1 MIILVDI
8 NSTITNFSYVLLEE
22 NNKWHNKIHTYN
34 EITTYNWFEQAFSN
48 PWEPTN
54 HRSFWTKVSVNPKA
68 KETLESFVLSGHKV
82 YLVSA
87 SHYNDCLGY
96 KIQTTLGYFN
106 PDLINKSNVIIA
118 KDKTMIKGEVLIDG
132 FSESFKH
139 FSGLSICYSQPWNKD
154 FNTDKKYFLKTN
166 NWNLIQK
173 AVELYYKTLN

>member
-1 MIILVDI
+1 MTILVDI

-34 EITTYNWFEQAFSN
+34 EITAYNWFEQAFSN

-54 HRSFWTKVSVNPKA
+54 HKSFWTKVSVNPKA

-96 KIQTTLGYFN
+96 KIRTTLGCFN
-106 PDLINKSNVIIA
+106 PDLINESNVIIA
-118 KDKTMIKGEVLIDG
+118 KDKHIIKGEVLIDG
-132 FSESFKH
+132 YPDNLKQFD
-139 FSGLSICYSQPWNKD
+139 GMCICYDQPWNKD
-154 FNTDKKYFLKTN
+154 FNINKKYFLKTN

-173 AVELYYKTLN
+173 AIELYNKTLN